1 MDRGEWGPVRVLR
14 EGGGAMTKIARPGED
29 LHLYMER
36 GIGVS
41 LWRYEVGPE
50 AADRLE
56 EAGLDVESVLD
67 EACES
72 HQTGRMPGFAGDGQ
86 IEFDL
91 DPSDLPRSRHE
102 CADCKWRL
110 FWHWDRATA
119 DRAVAAIGEGG
130 Q

>member
-1 MDRGEWGPVRVLR
+1 
-14 EGGGAMTKIARPGED
+14 MTKIARRGED
-29 LHLYMER
+29 LKRYMKH
-36 GIGVS
+36 GIGLN

-56 EAGLDVESVLD
+56 DAGLEVESVLD
-67 EACES
+67 EADACES
-72 HQTGRMPGFAGDGQ
+72 HQTGRLPGFAGEGKIDC
-86 IEFDL
+86 FKV

-119 DRAVAAIGEGG
+119 DRAVAAIEGG
-130 Q
+130 AGQ